1 MSIHTSELLTD
12 SNLALN
18 IRALPCNATWSA
30 LSQLSA
36 LLYGMRA
43 MCYFYAERV
52 DKCTPGYT
60 LQESQIATLAKLRK
74 AAEARDP
81 ERCQFLL
88 KALFMD
94 LDFYLALAV
103 VIERARSFLETFETY
118 YPDGVFARQILMQ
131 MVNTGTAPARLPPEA
146 LRDFEQPGAAN
157 FMKALADLA
166 HALQPGALPPR
177 IGYLVS
183 ATVNAIMAELVE
195 QYYGPRPQAW
205 AQFRAEPANSEI
217 AYAFWTDEDVA
228 LLDTDHWLQVA
239 DSVERQMQRQYG
251 TIDQRD

>member
-1 MSIHTSELLTD
+1 M
-12 SNLALN
+12 
-18 IRALPCNATWSA
+18 
-30 LSQLSA
+30 SA
-36 LLYGMRA
+36 LLYETRA
-43 MCYFYAERV
+43 MCYFYADRK
-52 DKCTPGYT
+52 DTFASR
-60 LQESQIATLAKLRK
+60 LALLESQNATLNALRD

-88 KALFMD
+88 KALFME

-103 VIERARSFLETFETY
+103 VIEWARSFLETFEAY
-118 YPDGVFARQILMQ
+118 YPDGIFARQILMQ
-131 MVNTGTAPARLPPEA
+131 MVNTGTVPARLPPEA

-166 HALQPGALPPR
+166 HALQPGPLPPR

-205 AQFRAEPANSEI
+205 AQFRAVPANSEI

-251 TIDQRD
+251 KIDRRDLHKE